1 MNLETKYDLS
11 TPKIIQFDLD
21 NTLCN
26 TEGNYY
32 EASTP
37 KQDRIDY
44 VNKLYDEGH
53 TIIIETAR
61 GCVSG
66 KSWFYY
72 TLDQLKSWGLKFH
85 TLRTGVKFGADIFVD
100 DKGFNDKVFFNGD
113 S

>member
-1 MNLETKYDLS
+1 MNLEKSYDLT
-11 TPKIIQFDLD
+11 TPKIILFDLD

-32 EASTP
+32 EAATP

-44 VNKLYDEGH
+44 VNKLYDDGH
-53 TIIIETAR
+53 TIIIDTAR

-66 KSWFYY
+66 RNWFYF
-72 TLDQLKSWGLKFH
+72 TLEQLKGWGVKFH